1 MFQKI
6 SAYLSALALALTLGA
21 CAAPGSGPGEMEIR
35 TGVIE
40 QITNVQIASNQ
51 HRGVG
56 AVVGGTGA
64 SLPPHPT
71 ITTAA
76 ATTVTNEAK
85 AALRRREPGWCVT
98 G

>member
-1 MFQKI
+1 VR
-6 SAYLSALALALTLGA
+6 
-21 CAAPGSGPGEMEIR
+21 E
-35 TGVIE
+35 
-40 QITNVQIASNQ
+40 ASVVE
-51 HRGVG
+51 VG

-85 AALRRREPGWCVT
+85 AALRRREPGLCVT